1 MKIEEIVQKQK
12 EYFSTGVTRKVSN
25 RIHALVK
32 LKETILKNEQ
42 YIKAALK
49 ADLGKSAFESYM
61 TEIGMVLDELR
72 FLIKHTPAWAKDKR
86 VRTPM
91 AQFAAKSFVVSE
103 PYGVVLVMSP
113 WNYPFQ
119 LSIEPLIGAI
129 AAGNCVIVK
138 PSAYSSHT
146 SKVIANIIEECFPVE
161 HVTVIQGGRQENQEL
176 LEQKFDYIFFTGG
189 VEVGKLVMEKA
200 SKHLTPVSLELG
212 GKSPCIIDK
221 TADLEVAAKRLV
233 FGKFL
238 NAGQTCV
245 APDYVYVHKS
255 VKERLITYIKKYID
269 EFYGKSPLK
278 NPDYPKIINEKHY
291 KRILSLIEGETILAG
306 GQGKDNDKIAPTILD
321 NITPKSKVMQE
332 EIFGPILPLLTY
344 ENINEV
350 THYINNNP
358 KPLALYLFT
367 TNKRLEQHLLR
378 NVSFGGGCI
387 NDTIIHLATSR
398 MGFGG
403 VGQSGMGSY
412 HGKYSFDTFS
422 HKKSIVKKAN
432 WIDLPMRYLPYTKSK
447 ERLVRMFLK

>member
-12 EYFSTGVTRKVSN
+12 DYFSTGVTKKVSY

-32 LKETILKNEQ
+32 LRETILKNEKK
-42 YIKAALK
+42 IKEALK
-49 ADLGKSAFESYM
+49 ADLGKSGFESYM

-72 FLIKHTPAWAKDKR
+72 FLIKHTPGWAKNKR
-86 VRTPM
+86 VRTPL
-91 AQFAAKSFVVSE
+91 AQFAAKSFVISE

-146 SKVIANIIEECFPVE
+146 SKVIADVIKECFPAE
-161 HVTVIQGGRQENQEL
+161 YVTVIQGGRQENQEL

-221 TADLEVAAKRLV
+221 TANLKVAAKRLV

-238 NAGQTCV
+238 NSGQTCV
-245 APDYVYVHKS
+245 APDYVFVHKS
-255 VKERLITYIKKYID
+255 VKDRLIIHIKKYLE
-269 EFYGKSPLK
+269 EFYGKNPLQ

-291 KRILSLIEGETILAG
+291 KRILGLIEAETILAG
-306 GQGKDNDKIAPTILD
+306 GQGNKNGKIAPTILD
-321 NITPKSKVMQE
+321 NITLDSKVMQE

-350 THYINNNP
+350 IRYINSNP

-367 TNKRLEQHLLR
+367 TNRRLEQHLLR

-387 NDTIIHLATSR
+387 NDTIIHLATSH

-412 HGKYSFDTFS
+412 HGKHSFDTFS

-432 WIDLPMRYLPYTKSK
+432 CIDLPMRYLPYTKGK
-447 ERLVRMFLK
+447 EKLVRMFLK